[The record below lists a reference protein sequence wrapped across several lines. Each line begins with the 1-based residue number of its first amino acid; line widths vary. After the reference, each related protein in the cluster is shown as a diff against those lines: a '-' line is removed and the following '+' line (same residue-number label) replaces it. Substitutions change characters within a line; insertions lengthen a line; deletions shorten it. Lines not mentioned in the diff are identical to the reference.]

1 MLENNE
7 TMKILK
13 KKKVIFE
20 ILKYM
25 KQSKLH
31 IKKDITYDN
40 FKMQVKKV
48 IWYILQCSLFAE
60 LKNIL
65 IVCW

>member
-1 MLENNE
+1 
-7 TMKILK
+7 MKL
-13 KKKVIFE
+13 
-20 ILKYM
+20 
-25 KQSKLH
+25 QSKLH

>member
-1 MLENNE
+1 
-7 TMKILK
+7 MKIL

-48 IWYILQCSLFAE
+48 I
-60 LKNIL
+60 
-65 IVCW
+65 

>member
-1 MLENNE
+1 
-7 TMKILK
+7 MKILK

-25 KQSKLH
+25 KLQSKLH

-48 IWYILQCSLFAE
+48 I
-60 LKNIL
+60 
-65 IVCW
+65 